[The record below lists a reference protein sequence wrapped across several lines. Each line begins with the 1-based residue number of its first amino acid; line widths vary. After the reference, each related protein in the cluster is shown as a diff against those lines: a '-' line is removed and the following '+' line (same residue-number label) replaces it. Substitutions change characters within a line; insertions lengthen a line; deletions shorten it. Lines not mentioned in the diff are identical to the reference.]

1 MLALCAE
8 CVSVIA
14 VCSEFDDIRVIRRCD
29 CGYYISSQPSFC
41 RACRARWHCCIESGS
56 SVTVPFCR
64 VADQFHN
71 SVLNGAAGHIGVGY
85 VWHCEC
91 SILPCCGSVPQ
102 FRSEWC
108 CWPHWCWLC
117 VALWMLHSAVLR
129 ISSTIPFWMVL
140 LATLVL
146 VMCGTVNAPFCRV
159 ADQFHNS
166 VLNGAAGHI
175 GVGYVWHCECSILP
189 CCGSVPQF
197 RSERCC
203 WPHWC
208 WLCVALWMLHSAVLR
223 ISSTIPFWTVLLATL
238 VLIMCGTLRRCT
250 VFFCCMVTI
259 YS

>member
-102 FRSEWC
+102 FRSE
-108 CWPHWCWLC
+108 
-117 VALWMLHSAVLR
+117 
-129 ISSTIPFWMVL
+129 
-140 LATLVL
+140 
-146 VMCGTVNAPFCRV
+146 
-159 ADQFHNS
+159 
-166 VLNGAAGHI
+166 
-175 GVGYVWHCECSILP
+175 
-189 CCGSVPQF
+189 
-197 RSERCC
+197 RCC

-208 WLCVALWMLHSAVLR
+208 WLCVALFGGVLF
-223 ISSTIPFWTVLLATL
+223 SFVAWWQFTVSCVVWHTQCVTSNLLAYLTGFL
-238 VLIMCGTLRRCT
+238 SY
-250 VFFCCMVTI
+250 TI
-259 YS
+259 KCDVV